1 MEDGSTEKGECSKA
15 YEMDRKWIYPL
26 ECMQLRRLEMKNTK
40 IHRPSLDRVFGI
52 RLVFIKL
59 IDLDFEVFKCG

>member
-1 MEDGSTEKGECSKA
+1 
-15 YEMDRKWIYPL
+15 MDRPKKENVVRHMKWIGNGYPL